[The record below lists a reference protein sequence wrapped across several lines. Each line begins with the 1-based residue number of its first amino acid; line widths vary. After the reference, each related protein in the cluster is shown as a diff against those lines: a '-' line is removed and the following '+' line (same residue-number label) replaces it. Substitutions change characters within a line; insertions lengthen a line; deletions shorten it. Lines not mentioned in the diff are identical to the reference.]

1 MCANYVHSRAYPGP
15 TRSSRHGPVA
25 LCPGN
30 LGCRLG
36 HPAELK
42 GHCPSLLHRL
52 ALPRVRRDASRLH
65 HSVGIQRGCLCSGDA
80 SWLPLRSQGYITATS
95 ARPHTVLYAVPFL
108 QTKRGCLTGTSPDGG
123 MHRGCLRCFR
133 DRISYKIPPY
143 WRKRSVQV
151 QHHKEPSANH
161 IL

>member
-1 MCANYVHSRAYPGP
+1 MCANYVHYRAYPGP

-80 SWLPLRSQGYITATS
+80 SWLPLHSQGCITATS
-95 ARPHTVLYAVPFL
+95 ARPHTALCAVPL
-108 QTKRGCLTGTSPDGG
+108 RAGMHHGCL
-123 MHRGCLRCFR
+123 HGCG
-133 DRISYKIPPY
+133 DASWVPPPS
-143 WRKRSVQV
+143 KVHTPHKQN
-151 QHHKEPSANH
+151 QILHH
-161 IL
+161 